1 MLPPLRSQPHI
12 IPSLEHTILFPLS
25 IALLVLF
32 VTYMLIES
40 KQTTLMHTLGTA
52 FVINVLACIVP
63 FRMAYEQQQ
72 LLLRQSIDRFGR
84 VVPLIVRDASLACLC
99 RWVSFKN
106 LEPDFGA
113 MIVGGMMSILGALLV
128 ILYADSNRDNSQ
140 APATAASSTTKDS
153 GKNKK
158 QSKQAVAKA
167 KQA

>member
-1 MLPPLRSQPHI
+1 M
-12 IPSLEHTILFPLS
+12 
-25 IALLVLF
+25 
-32 VTYMLIES
+32 
-40 KQTTLMHTLGTA
+40 
-52 FVINVLACIVP
+52 
-63 FRMAYEQQQ
+63 
-72 LLLRQSIDRFGR
+72 
-84 VVPLIVRDASLACLC
+84 
-99 RWVSFKN
+99 SFKN